1 MPLPMVVLLLFGG
14 AAYYGH
20 SRRKRR
26 GEVGM
31 FAMVL
36 LIAVVLYVDSALR

>member
-1 MPLPMVVLLLFGG
+1 MPLPMIVLLLFGG

-20 SRRKRR
+20 SRRKKR

-31 FAMVL
+31 FAMAL
-36 LIAVVLYVDSALR
+36 LIAVVLYVHRALR

>member
-1 MPLPMVVLLLFGG
+1 MPLPMIVLLLFGG
-14 AAYYGH
+14 TAYYGH
-20 SRRKRR
+20 SRRKKR